1 MKTRTL
7 IFGIFLLWSVHFGI
21 LTASPVQPTNA
32 LPTFQ
37 EIFRVVSTNLGVIK
51 SDELD
56 RAAAQGLLDQLAPQ
70 VSLASQG
77 NASASAPI
85 AQTRVFDQAD
95 AYFRIASVN
104 SRLPEDFRSAYRT
117 ITDTNRGK
125 IKGIVID
132 LRFAGGMDYE
142 AAAKT
147 ADCFLDSDQPLLD
160 WQHSSAKATKKT
172 DAILVPVAIL
182 INSRTTGAAE
192 ALAAVLRDTGVG
204 LALGGTTAGGARV
217 FKEFPLSNGDKLRV
231 AVGNVS
237 VGEGKPLA
245 GGVTPDIAVDSD
257 LQNERAYLQD
267 PYKDLH
273 PSQLTQADTATNPPA
288 APRVRFN
295 EKELVR
301 EHSAGEDTDDGFEDA
316 GPVLAEPGPPVVT
329 DPVLAR
335 ALDLLKG
342 LAVVQPNRPG

>member
-7 IFGIFLLWSVHFGI
+7 IFGIFWICLEYFGI
-21 LTASPVQPTNA
+21 LTASPAQPTNP

-37 EIFRVVSTNLGVIK
+37 EVFRVVSTNLGVIT

-56 RAAAQGLLDQLAPQ
+56 RAAAQGLLNQLAPQ
-70 VSLASQG
+70 VSLESQG
-77 NASASAPI
+77 DASTSAPL
-85 AQTRVFDQAD
+85 AQTRVFDQAY
-95 AYFRIASVN
+95 AYFRVASVN
-104 SRLPEDFRSAYRT
+104 SRLPEAFRSAYRT
-117 ITDTNRGK
+117 ITDTNGEK
-125 IKGIVID
+125 IKGIVLD
-132 LRFAGGMDYE
+132 LRFAKGMDYQ
-142 AAAKT
+142 AAAQT
-147 ADCFLDSDQPLLD
+147 ADCFLDSNQPLLD
-160 WQHSSAKATKKT
+160 WQQSSAKATKKT

-182 INSRTTGAAE
+182 INSQTTGAAE

-204 LALGGTTAGGARV
+204 LILGGTTAGGARV
-217 FKEFPLSNGDKLRV
+217 FKEFPLSDGDKLRV

-245 GGVTPDIAVDSD
+245 AGVTPDIAVDSD
-257 LQNERAYLQD
+257 LQDERAYLQD

-273 PSQLTQADTATNPPA
+273 PAQLAQADTTTNPPA

-301 EHSAGEDTDDGFEDA
+301 EHSAGEDTDESDDD
-316 GPVLAEPGPPVVT
+316 GPVLAEPGPPVVA

-335 ALDLLKG
+335 ALDSLKG